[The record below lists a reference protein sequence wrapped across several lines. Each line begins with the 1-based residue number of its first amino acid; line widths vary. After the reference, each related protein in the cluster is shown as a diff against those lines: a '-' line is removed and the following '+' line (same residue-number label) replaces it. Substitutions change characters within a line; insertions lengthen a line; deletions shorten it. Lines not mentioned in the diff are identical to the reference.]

1 MICYFLSVFTKKP
14 GRAEKNMA
22 SISSKIIS
30 DKPARWNPEFI
41 DNLPVGLYRT
51 TVEGKIVYCNRR
63 LVEIFG
69 FDSVSALMDYPVA
82 DLYYNKKNRGEL
94 IKAIMEKG
102 YVEDLCFPFNKRGGT
117 PIWCAI
123 TAKAVLDN
131 DDVVVFVDGIMRD
144 VTGEMEEMVAV
155 PGLDGRERLTKEKL
169 QGVLEMAGGVAH
181 RLNQPLTIINNLL
194 DEVLSNSQPHDDNF
208 QKVVRIR
215 DQINKLNEI
224 AKKIGGIRK
233 YESMDYVGGIRI
245 VDIDKAS

>member
-1 MICYFLSVFTKKP
+1 VFPKTP
-14 GRAEKNMA
+14 GRAEKSMA
-22 SISSKIIS
+22 SIPSQTIS
-30 DKPARWNPEFI
+30 DKPARWHAEFM
-41 DNLPVGLYRT
+41 DNLPVGIYRT
-51 TVEGKIVYCNRR
+51 TVEGKIVFCNRR
-63 LVEIFG
+63 LAEIFG
-69 FDSVSALMDYPVA
+69 FNSVSALVGYPVA
-82 DLYYNKKNRGEL
+82 DLYYNKKNRGDL

-102 YVEDLCFPFNKRGGT
+102 YVEELCFPFNKRGGT

-123 TAKAVLDN
+123 TARAVLDN
-131 DDVVVFVDGIMRD
+131 DDIVVFVDGIMRD

-194 DEVLSNSQPHDDNF
+194 DEVLSNLQPQDDNF
-208 QKVVRIR
+208 QKAARIR
-215 DQINKLNEI
+215 DQIKKLNEI

-233 YESMDYVGGIRI
+233 YEAMDYVGGIKI

>member
-1 MICYFLSVFTKKP
+1 LICYFLSVFTKKP

-51 TVEGKIVYCNRR
+51 
-63 LVEIFG
+63 FG

-131 DDVVVFVDGIMRD
+131 DDIVVFVDGIMRD

-208 QKVVRIR
+208 QKVIRIR

>member
-1 MICYFLSVFTKKP
+1 
-14 GRAEKNMA
+14 MA
-22 SISSKIIS
+22 SISPQTIN
-30 DKPARWNPEFI
+30 DKPARWHAEFI
-41 DNLPVGLYRT
+41 DSLPVGVYRT
-51 TVEGKIVYCNRR
+51 TVEGKHVYCNRR
-63 LVEIFG
+63 MAEIFG

-82 DLYYNKKNRGEL
+82 DLSYNKKNRGDF

-102 YVEDLCFPFNKRGGT
+102 YVEELCFPFNKRGGT

-123 TAKAVLDN
+123 TARAVLDN
-131 DDVVVFVDGIMRD
+131 DDIVVFVDGIMRD

-194 DEVLSNSQPHDDNF
+194 DEVLSSLQPHDDNF
-208 QKVVRIR
+208 QKAVRIR
-215 DQINKLNEI
+215 NQIKKLNEI

-233 YESMDYVGGIRI
+233 YESMDYVGGIKI